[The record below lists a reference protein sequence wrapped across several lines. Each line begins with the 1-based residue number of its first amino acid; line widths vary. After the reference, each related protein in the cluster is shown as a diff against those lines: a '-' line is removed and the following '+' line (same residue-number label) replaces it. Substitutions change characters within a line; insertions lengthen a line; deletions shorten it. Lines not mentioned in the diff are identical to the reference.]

1 MRPVRWHLISLI
13 LREDIMKIKE
23 LKNVTFIYF
32 EDTHRLVIR
41 DKFGNELYIPAGNIK
56 SLVRFI
62 VSQVFT
68 IYGKTKKKTNKPRGG
83 R

>member
-1 MRPVRWHLISLI
+1 
-13 LREDIMKIKE
+13 MKIKE
-23 LKNVTFIYF
+23 LKNVTFIYL
-32 EDTHRLVIR
+32 EETHQFVIR

-68 IYGKTKKKTNKPRGG
+68 IYGKTKKKARPARPNTIV
-83 R
+83 